1 MDATATV
8 ITHIVDVLVLP
19 FGRTHQTL
27 QLVWLSLLTGFGMAY
42 VFKLTSSQR
51 AIKRAKDRVKAR
63 ILEMRLYQD
72 DPVLIFRGLGGALRN
87 NLVYLG
93 AIFVPFLIIVVPMA
107 IVFMQ
112 LDQRYSRTN
121 LDPGATALLTVQLNE
136 GIDPFQ
142 TSVDL
147 TLGNGVAVRGNP
159 VRDSVTRETVW
170 KLFFEVGGTHEL
182 TVYAKGSSYTFP
194 LTAEKSYRMIG
205 FERKASGIL
214 EPIIHPG
221 LPPVPPDSPFQRIA
235 IDYPRATHPLLGWQV
250 HWIVIFLVYSMIA
263 ATALK
268 FLIGIEI

>member
-1 MDATATV
+1 
-8 ITHIVDVLVLP
+8 
-19 FGRTHQTL
+19 
-27 QLVWLSLLTGFGMAY
+27 
-42 VFKLTSSQR
+42 
-51 AIKRAKDRVKAR
+51 
-63 ILEMRLYQD
+63 
-72 DPVLIFRGLGGALRN
+72 
-87 NLVYLG
+87 
-93 AIFVPFLIIVVPMA
+93 
-107 IVFMQ
+107 
-112 LDQRYSRTN
+112 
-121 LDPGATALLTVQLNE
+121 
-136 GIDPFQ
+136 
-142 TSVDL
+142 
-147 TLGNGVAVRGNP
+147 VAVRGNP